1 MNINWLWASTGNPCL
16 FTAIFVY
23 LFSTSCHIFVFC
35 DYLMH
40 LCNVFT
46 YVINKF
52 QTPVQGH
59 TDIPGEQCHRHG
71 KWDTEFRRWFVCYWK
86 EARQGCQWMHRQ
98 VGWIWLCMHKAF
110 LSNKGKQMIV
120 TSFNDVTVVLLMLKE
135 GGYIREHAWALGS
148 SLGEFSGCLVIVE
161 GHFLSFNSRGPLT
174 PYLSYLSA
182 LWGVGLSQTG
192 KCYLLFSSVAYTQG

>member
-1 MNINWLWASTGNPCL
+1 MPLI
-16 FTAIFVY
+16 
-23 LFSTSCHIFVFC
+23 
-35 DYLMH
+35 
-40 LCNVFT
+40 
-46 YVINKF
+46 VIC
-52 QTPVQGH
+52 
-59 TDIPGEQCHRHG
+59 ICHRHG
-71 KWDTEFRRWFVCYWK
+71 KWDVEFGRWFMHYWK

-98 VGWIWLCMHKAF
+98 VGWIQLHMCKAF
-110 LSNKGKQMIV
+110 PPNKGKKMNV

-192 KCYLLFSSVAYTQG
+192 KCYLLFHQWHTLQG